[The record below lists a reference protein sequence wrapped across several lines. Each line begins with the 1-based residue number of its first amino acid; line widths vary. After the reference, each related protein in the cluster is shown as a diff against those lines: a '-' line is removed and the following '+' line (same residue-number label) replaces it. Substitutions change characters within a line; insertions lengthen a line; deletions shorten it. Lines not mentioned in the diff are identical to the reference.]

1 VDQKDSTLPRHDREH
16 NRTPDAAARF
26 FDLSSYPLMLNIAEV
41 ADICRCDH
49 QAVRRRINR
58 GELAYTKIGSLIRV
72 PREALGAY
80 LLTQTRF
87 GRDTSE
93 VGRDTSGASD
103 EDTRA
108 AGQPSAGKGDA

>member
-1 VDQKDSTLPRHDREH
+1 MDQKDSTLPRHDREH

-72 PREALGAY
+72 PREALRAY

-87 GRDTSE
+87 
-93 VGRDTSGASD
+93 GRDTSGASD